1 MFSIYLHYQRKK
13 KMVHSTSGL
22 GLKIFNLA
30 GAYKASQG
38 FESPMH
44 YKTNIKKKSRLGR
57 VVYVASFSS
66 LFKSKILT

>member
-44 YKTNIKKKSRLGR
+44 YKTNIKKK
-57 VVYVASFSS
+57 
-66 LFKSKILT
+66 KSAWTSGLCRKFLNLV